1 MTESRTLFHSVS
13 TQNLSE
19 HVRSEIV
26 DAIREGKLG
35 AGERLPSER
44 ELAEQFSVSRVVVR
58 EGLRSLEARG
68 VIEVRPGRGAF
79 VSLSPNDALSRSWRT
94 WLVAHRSEVLELL
107 AVREAIEQLA
117 ARRAAERA
125 TSADVEALLE
135 NCEELEAEAARAFPR
150 IERLVELDVAFH
162 HLIAEIGGGSLLP
175 KLIDELAVVL
185 TESRRATFSLE
196 GRGKVSTIEHR
207 GIVSAVAAHDPVAA
221 ATALVEHM
229 RSVISTAASV
239 EFDAVSATNSGSS

>member
-1 MTESRTLFHSVS
+1 MTDSRALFGSLHS
-13 TQNLSE
+13 QNLSE
-19 HVRSEIV
+19 YVRSEIV
-26 DAIREGKLG
+26 DAIREGKLK

-44 ELAEQFSVSRVVVR
+44 ELAEQFGVSRVVVR
-58 EGLRSLEARG
+58 EGLRTLEARS

-79 VSLSPNDALSRSWRT
+79 VSLSPDSALSRSWRS

-117 ARRAAERA
+117 ARRAAESA

-135 NCEELEAEAARAFPR
+135 NCGEFEAEAARTFPR
-150 IERLVELDVAFH
+150 IERLVEIDVAFH

-185 TESRRATFSLE
+185 RESRRATFSLE
-196 GRGKVSTIEHR
+196 GRARVSTVEHR
-207 GIVSAVAAHDPVAA
+207 EIAVAIAAHDPAAA

-229 RSVISTAASV
+229 RSVISTAVSV
-239 EFDAVSATNSGSS
+239 EFDAIHATDSGPS